1 MIVLI
6 CIDATLIIL
15 SLCLDLACVIK
26 KKLFTVVLSFIFLLL
41 GTKFVNPLG
50 GYPPDIWKLELQITK
65 GKATS
70 CQFLSKG
77 ANLK

>member
-26 KKLFTVVLSFIFLLL
+26 KKIVYSCTVIYFLLL

-50 GYPPDIWKLELQITK
+50 GYPPDIWELELQITK